1 MAHVIGRRG
10 TVGRDELI
18 EALLAFVEAECTSED
33 AYWQWCDSDEAARH
47 RGTIRRYGEQL
58 GDASLEAMQAAL
70 YDLLDG
76 PPFDEDR
83 FAAFVASSVVNGEW
97 DGIGPWRM

>member
-58 GDASLEAMQAAL
+58 GDASLEEMQAAL
-70 YDLLDG
+70 YDLLGG
-76 PPFDEDR
+76 PPFAGNR
-83 FAAFVASSVVNGEW
+83 LATSVALSVVNCEW